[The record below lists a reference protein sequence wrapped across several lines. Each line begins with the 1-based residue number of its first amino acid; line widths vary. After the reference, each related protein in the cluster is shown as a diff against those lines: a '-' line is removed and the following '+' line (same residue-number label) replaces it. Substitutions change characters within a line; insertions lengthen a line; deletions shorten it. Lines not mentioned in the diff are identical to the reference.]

1 MGIDREWPE
10 LFDAICVLA
19 SEDSE
24 AIQTAREEAERN
36 HKREQLVAQAKAR
49 YG

>member
-1 MGIDREWPE
+1 MGVDRDWPE

-24 AIQTAREEAERN
+24 AIQAAREEAERKS
-36 HKREQLVAQAKAR
+36 KREQLVRQAKAR